1 MDPSFWHQRWQNNEI
16 AFHEAEPNQLLV
28 KYFETLSLAEGAR
41 VFLPLCGKTHDI
53 AWLRANGL
61 RVAGAELSQLAIEQ
75 LFIELGVSPTISAFG
90 DILHYSAENIDI
102 YVGDIFNVSAK
113 ALGAVDAIYDRA
125 ALVALP
131 LEMRQRYTKHL
142 TEMTNQSSQLLITYE
157 YNQDVMDG
165 PPFSVSNEEVKRHYQ
180 DKYTLTL
187 LASGDVP
194 GGLKGRCAAVENIW
208 LLKND

>member
-142 TEMTNQSSQLLITYE
+142 AEMTNQSSQLLITYE